1 MDPTMK
7 TVVIS
12 VGSLAAVGA
21 AVAMGAAVWNSRRM
35 KLLRAYRRAGR
46 ILEETEHTA
55 DRLRANVNP
64 GLCLEMLLYTMKG
77 KDT

>member
-21 AVAMGAAVWNSRRM
+21 AVAMGVAVWNSRRM
-35 KLLRAYRRAGR
+35 KLLRAYKRTGM
-46 ILEETEHTA
+46 IL
-55 DRLRANVNP
+55 DRLGTVLQTVASVM
-64 GLCLEMLLYTMKG
+64 E
-77 KDT
+77 

>member
-35 KLLRAYRRAGR
+35 KLLRAYKRTGL
-46 ILEETEHTA
+46 IL
-55 DRLRANVNP
+55 DRLGVVLQTVASVM
-64 GLCLEMLLYTMKG
+64 E
-77 KDT
+77 

>member
-7 TVVIS
+7 TVMIS

-35 KLLRAYRRAGR
+35 KLLRAYKRTGM
-46 ILEETEHTA
+46 IL
-55 DRLRANVNP
+55 DRLGTVLQTVASVM
-64 GLCLEMLLYTMKG
+64 E
-77 KDT
+77 

>member
-35 KLLRAYRRAGR
+35 KLLRAYKRTGM
-46 ILEETEHTA
+46 IL
-55 DRLRANVNP
+55 DRLGVVLQTVASVM
-64 GLCLEMLLYTMKG
+64 E
-77 KDT
+77 

>member
-46 ILEETEHTA
+46 IL
-55 DRLRANVNP
+55 DRVGAAMQTVA
-64 GLCLEMLLYTMKG
+64 GMME
-77 KDT
+77 